1 VIPERRDTALVRVAG
16 SRLAV
21 SRVQW
26 LKRLGQRRHD
36 RVAFVFSGGGPLGAL
51 QVGAVRALV
60 ERNILPDLVVGTSVG
75 AINASHM
82 AFEPS
87 ALGVQRLEDAWAL
100 LIEKDLF
107 PGSGF
112 MATWSRMLR
121 RGDRIFDNSSLREL
135 IETGLGSGASFEDA
149 QLPLGVVTTELLT
162 GEERVFTSG
171 PILEPLLAS
180 TAMPGALPPVTIDG
194 RRFIDGGV
202 VNNVPITPALKMG
215 ASTIYVLNATAH
227 TQHPRPLNRPMDYLM
242 HAFSLARAQ
251 RLIVERSKFADTE
264 RAEIV
269 MLPAVPLDFFVP
281 FTSFKHT
288 KMLIKRSYE
297 TTSHFLDS
305 APQKRESARERT
317 FLLEATTQAE

>member
-1 VIPERRDTALVRVAG
+1 MAG

-26 LKRLGQRRHD
+26 LKRLGQRRRD
-36 RVAFVFSGGGPLGAL
+36 RVAFVFSGGGPLGAF
-51 QVGAVRALV
+51 QVGAVKALI
-60 ERNILPDLVVGTSVG
+60 ERDILPDFVVGTSVG

-87 ALGVQRLEDAWAL
+87 ALGVQRLEEAWGSL
-100 LIEKDLF
+100 TEKDLF

-121 RGDRIFDNSSLREL
+121 RGDRIFENSGLREL
-135 IETGLGSGASFEDA
+135 IETGLGAGASFEDA
-149 QLPLGVVTTELLT
+149 QIPLGIVTTELLT
-162 GEERVFTSG
+162 GEEHVFTSG

-202 VNNVPITPALKMG
+202 VNNVPITPALEMG

-227 TQHPRPLNRPMDYLM
+227 AQHPRPLIRPMDYIM

-251 RLIVERSKFADTE
+251 RLIIERSKFADTE

-269 MLPAVPLDFFVP
+269 MLPVVPLDFFVP
-281 FTSFKHT
+281 FTSFKYT
-288 KMLIKRSYE
+288 KTLIERSYE
-297 TTSHFLDS
+297 CTSRFLDS
-305 APQKRESARERT
+305 ASQQSEPDPGGT
-317 FLLEATTQAE
+317 MLLKATSQAE

>member
-1 VIPERRDTALVRVAG
+1 MAG

-26 LKRLGQRRHD
+26 LKRLGQRRRD

-60 ERNILPDLVVGTSVG
+60 ERDILPDLVVGTSVG

-87 ALGVQRLEDAWAL
+87 ALGVQRLEEAWGGL
-100 LIEKDLF
+100 MEKELF

-121 RGDRIFDNSSLREL
+121 RGDRIFENTGLREL
-135 IETGLGSGASFEDA
+135 IESGLGSGATFEDA
-149 QLPLGVVTTELLT
+149 QIPLGIVTTELLT
-162 GEERVFTSG
+162 GEEHMFTSG

-194 RRFIDGGV
+194 RRYIDGGV
-202 VNNVPITPALKMG
+202 VNNVPITPALEMG
-215 ASTIYVLNATAH
+215 ASTVYVLNATAH
-227 TQHPRPLNRPMDYLM
+227 TQHPRPLNRPMDYIM

-251 RLIVERSKFADTE
+251 RLIVERKFADTD

-269 MLPAVPLDFFVP
+269 MLPVVPLGFFVP
-281 FTSFKHT
+281 FNSFKHT
-288 KMLIKRSYE
+288 RMLIERSYE
-297 TTSHFLDS
+297 ATSRFLDS
-305 APQKRESARERT
+305 APPKSESAQEPA
-317 FLLEATTQAE
+317 FLLEAATQAE

>member
-1 VIPERRDTALVRVAG
+1 MAG

-26 LKRLGQRRHD
+26 LKRLGQRRRD

-51 QVGAVRALV
+51 QVGAVKALV
-60 ERNILPDLVVGTSVG
+60 ERDILPDLVVGTSVG
-75 AINASHM
+75 AINASHL
-82 AFEPS
+82 AFDPS
-87 ALGVQRLEDAWAL
+87 VIGVRRLEESWDRLA
-100 LIEKDLF
+100 ENDLF

-121 RGDRIFDNSSLREL
+121 RGDRIFDNSGLREI
-135 IETGLGSGASFEDA
+135 IERGLGPEASFEDA
-149 QLPLGVVTTELLT
+149 QIPLGIVTTELLT
-162 GEERVFTSG
+162 GQEHVFTSG

-194 RRFIDGGV
+194 RRYIDGGV
-202 VNNVPITPALKMG
+202 VNNVPIAPALELG

-227 TQHPRPLNRPMDYLM
+227 TQDPRPLNRPMDYLM

-251 RLIVERSKFADTE
+251 RLIVERRFAATE

-269 MLPAVPLDFFVP
+269 MLPIVPLDFFVP

-288 KMLIKRSYE
+288 RLLIERSYE
-297 TTSHFLDS
+297 ATSRFLDS
-305 APQKRESARERT
+305 APQKSQPAQERT
-317 FLLEATTQAE
+317 FLLEATTQVE

>member
-1 VIPERRDTALVRVAG
+1 MAG

-26 LKRLGQRRHD
+26 LKRLGQRRRD
-36 RVAFVFSGGGPLGAL
+36 RIAFVFSGGGPLGAL

-60 ERNILPDLVVGTSVG
+60 ERDILPDLVIGTSVG
-75 AINASHM
+75 AINASHL
-82 AFEPS
+82 AFDPS
-87 ALGVQRLEDAWAL
+87 ALGVRRLEDSWDRL
-100 LIEKDLF
+100 VENDLF

-121 RGDRIFDNSSLREL
+121 RGDRIFDNSGLRDL
-135 IETGLGSGASFEDA
+135 IEGGLGPDASFEDA
-149 QLPLGVVTTELLT
+149 QIPLGIVTTELLT
-162 GEERVFTSG
+162 GKEQVFTSG

-180 TAMPGALPPVTIDG
+180 TAMPGALPPVSIDG
-194 RRFIDGGV
+194 RRYIDGGV
-202 VNNVPITPALKMG
+202 VNNVPIAPALELG

-227 TQHPRPLNRPMDYLM
+227 TQDPRPLNRPMDYLM

-251 RLIVERSKFADTE
+251 RLIVERRFADNE
-264 RAEIV
+264 RAEII
-269 MLPAVPLDFFVP
+269 MLPVVPLDFFVP

-288 KMLIKRSYE
+288 RMLIERSYE
-297 TTSHFLDS
+297 ATSRFLDS
-305 APQKRESARERT
+305 ASLKSESAQERT

>member
-1 VIPERRDTALVRVAG
+1 MAG

-26 LKRLGQRRHD
+26 LKRLGQRRRD
-36 RVAFVFSGGGPLGAL
+36 RVAFVFSGGGPLGAF
-51 QVGAVRALV
+51 QVGAVKALV
-60 ERNILPDLVVGTSVG
+60 ERDILPDLVVGTSVG
-75 AINASHM
+75 AINAAHM

-87 ALGVQRLEDAWAL
+87 ALGVQRLEEAWAS

-121 RGDRIFDNSSLREL
+121 RGDRIFDNSGLREL
-135 IETGLGSGASFEDA
+135 VETGFGPGASFEDA
-149 QLPLGVVTTELLT
+149 QIPLGVVTTELLT
-162 GEERVFTSG
+162 GDERMFTSG

-180 TAMPGALPPVTIDG
+180 SAMPGALAPVTIDG

-202 VNNVPITPALKMG
+202 VNNVPITPALEMG
-215 ASTIYVLNATAH
+215 ASTVYVLNATAH
-227 TQHPRPLNRPMDYLM
+227 TQHPRPLNRPMDYIM

-251 RLIVERSKFADTE
+251 RLIVERSKFADQ

-269 MLPAVPLDFFVP
+269 MLPVVPLDFFVP
-281 FTSFKHT
+281 FNSFKHT
-288 KMLIKRSYE
+288 KTLIESSYE
-297 TTSHFLDS
+297 STARFLDS
-305 APQKRESARERT
+305 APQQGEPEPGKT
-317 FLLEATTQAE
+317 ILLKATTQAE